1 MNLTRAAAAG
11 AIATATMT
19 TLLLIEPAVGL
30 PEIAIGQL
38 LSSSLSLPTA
48 HLSVGP
54 AGGWLIHFLVGIG
67 WAIGYAGLVGPRL
80 RGSPLA
86 RGLIFGILVFLVG
99 QALFLPLVSAG
110 FFSRGNPSMLA
121 GSLLGH
127 LVFGGV
133 LGWIYGDPG
142 GRNTGTA
149 PA

>member
-1 MNLTRAAAAG
+1 MNLTRVVAAG

-48 HLSVGP
+48 RLSVGP

-67 WAIGYAGLVGPRL
+67 WAIVYSGVVGPRL
-80 RGSPLA
+80 RGSPLL
-86 RGLIFGILVFLVG
+86 RGLTFGILVFVVG
-99 QALFLPLVSAG
+99 QALFLPLVGAG
-110 FFSRGNPSMLA
+110 FFSRGNPAMLT

-133 LGWIYGDPG
+133 LGWIAADPG
-142 GRNTGTA
+142 G
-149 PA
+149 